1 MSWLHPFKD
10 LLSNRSEIAPDG
22 YPVPPEN
29 LRYLISGERNNS
41 SESFLAMGKHCAQLV
56 VRALVESGADINKFN
71 AILDFGCGCGRTIR
85 HFHHLNSRTLYGT
98 DYNPRLVRWCRRNL
112 PFAAFGINHLEP
124 PLPYEPEQF
133 DLIYAFSVFTHLPE
147 PLQIS
152 WIKELSRIL
161 KPQGF
166 LALSTLPLH
175 RLPPEQQSGDMVVH
189 HEDQAGSNVCLAYH
203 NFAYIAERLG
213 KGFSVARFIES
224 KRGQD
229 LYLLQKQAVTTHV
242 NK

>member
-1 MSWLHPFKD
+1 MSWLQPFKD
-10 LLSNRSEIAPDG
+10 LLSNRREIAPDG

-41 SESFLAMGKHCAQLV
+41 SESFLAMGKHCAQRLV
-56 VRALVESGADINKFN
+56 HALAQSGTDINKFS

-85 HFHHLNSRTLYGT
+85 QFHYLDSGTLDGT
-98 DYNPRLVRWCRRNL
+98 DYNPKLIRWCRRNL

-124 PLPYEPEQF
+124 PLPYAPEQF

-152 WIKELSRIL
+152 WIQELSRIL

-166 LALSTLPLH
+166 LALSTLPLR
-175 RLPPEQQSGDMVVH
+175 RLPSQKQRGDMVVK

-203 NFAYIAERLG
+203 NSAYITKKLA
-213 KGFSVARFIES
+213 KGFSLAQFIDGEA
-224 KRGQD
+224 GQD
-229 LYLLQKQAVTTHV
+229 FYLLQRQAITTHV